1 MSIEHYY
8 NTNYTPLC
16 IEQLYHE
23 LQNPNWWVSPFGVT
37 RSDLSKDLVAQLQ
50 SRLPFEIT
58 DAGFLKR
65 DPVSF
70 YEPHVDPNRTFA
82 LNILLS
88 DPDPKANAYVMIHDK
103 GLTKTRTEKIEYV
116 KDKVLVLNTKKVHYI
131 VNHSEQER
139 IILSIGCNSISYID
153 FVSKLPK
160 DCYAI

>member
-16 IEQLYHE
+16 LDQLHRE
-23 LQNPNWWVSPFGVT
+23 LETANWWVSPFGVT
-37 RSDLSKDLVAQLQ
+37 RADLSKELTAQIQ
-50 SRLPFEIT
+50 KKLPFEIT
-58 DAGFLKR
+58 DAGFLRR
-65 DPVSF
+65 DPISF

-88 DPDPKANAYVMIHDK
+88 DPDPKANAYIMLHDK
-103 GLTKTRTEKIEYV
+103 ALTKTRTEKIAYV
-116 KDKVLVLNTKKVHYI
+116 KNKVLVLNTKKVHYI
-131 VNHSEQER
+131 VNHSEAER

-160 DCYAI
+160 EFYAI